1 MNLPKSVEDALV
13 SASITY
19 NPVEET
25 GSDALQAEGGSS
37 FKREPASIARIV
49 FLQGPKGHV
58 QALIPSDALL
68 DLSALEEALGGK
80 CSALDAEAVKAVY
93 ASEGMD
99 TLPGIPSLAGFPT
112 IVDEKLLR
120 LPVVYLQSGT
130 AHCLLRLEQGEFKR
144 LLGNVQN
151 LSITIPVGKIG
162 LDPDDPEKDV
172 EQIKAAV
179 HNHTSLKIKELIE
192 QTLEIPPMP
201 SSAQKILD
209 IRSSDEPDMDDL
221 VKVVE
226 NDPALAAKVVSYA
239 ASPFYGAPGSIKSV
253 QDAIV
258 RVLGFDRVM
267 NISLALAVGQ
277 TLKVPKEAPQDELP
291 YWEQSVFCAALMD
304 KLARAMPE
312 DNRPEPGLAY
322 LCGLLH
328 NFGTLILAHVFPEN
342 FSLTCRYIE
351 ASPHVSHA
359 YIERH
364 LISVTREQLASALLR
379 RWKMPEPVCVAI
391 RNQENPDYDGSHYA
405 YSNLVFLATRLI
417 SEWKTGDLASYDVPA
432 ALYEQ
437 LGVAPEKA
445 RKIADEVLEASD
457 ELRDVARQMVA

>member
-1 MNLPKSVEDALV
+1 MNLPKSVENAMA
-13 SASITY
+13 SASISFKA
-19 NPVEET
+19 VEET
-25 GSDALQAEGGSS
+25 EGDALKAEDGSS
-37 FKREPASIARIV
+37 FKREAACIARLV

-58 QALIPSDALL
+58 QTLIPSDALL
-68 DLSALEEALGGK
+68 DLSALEEAQGGK
-80 CSALDAEAVKAVY
+80 FSALDAEAVKGVY
-93 ASEGMD
+93 SGEGMD
-99 TLPGIPSLAGFPT
+99 TLPGIPALAGFDT

-120 LPVVYLQSGT
+120 LPVVYVQSGV
-130 AHCLLRLEQGEFKR
+130 AHWLLQLEQGEFKR
-144 LLGNVQN
+144 LLGNAEKIA
-151 LSITIPVGKIG
+151 ITIPVGKIG
-162 LDPDDPEKDV
+162 LDPDDPNKDV

-201 SSAQKILD
+201 SSAQKILE

-226 NDPALAAKVVSYA
+226 SDPALAAKVVSYA

-277 TLKVPKEAPQDELP
+277 TLNVPKEAPQDELP

-304 KLARAMPE
+304 KLARSIPE
-312 DNRPEPGLAY
+312 ENRPEPGLAY

-328 NFGTLILAHVFPEN
+328 NFGTLIIAHVFPDN

-391 RNQENPDYDGSHYA
+391 RNQENPDYDGSHFE

-417 SEWKTGDLASYDVPA
+417 SEWKTGDLASFDVPA
-432 ALYEQ
+432 SLYEH
-437 LGVAPEKA
+437 LGLTPAKA
-445 RKIADEVLEASD
+445 REIADEVLEASE